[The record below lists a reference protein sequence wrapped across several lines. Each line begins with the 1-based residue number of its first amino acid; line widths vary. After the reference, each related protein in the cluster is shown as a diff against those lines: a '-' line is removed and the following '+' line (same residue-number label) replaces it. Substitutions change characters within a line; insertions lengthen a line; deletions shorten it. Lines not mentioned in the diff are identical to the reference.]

1 MDTLSYKTISAN
13 KETAHKE
20 WVVVDATDQ
29 VVGRLGS
36 KVAKLLRGKYK
47 PDFTPHADCGDNVI
61 IINADKVK
69 FTGNKWNDKV
79 YLRYTGYP
87 GGQREMTPAQ
97 LMKKPNG
104 EEKLLKRVVKGM
116 LPKNRLGA
124 QLLGNLYVYAGSEH
138 KHEAQP
144 ECYRHHGDGEGSRGR
159 RCGCAVPDQ
168 HTDWHEDRSP
178 AIRGC
183 VGQPEQHH
191 GHHDQGDED
200 LLREAP
206 HRPGR
211 APPCA

>member
-1 MDTLSYKTISAN
+1 MTRPTNQKTFSA
-13 KETAHKE
+13 KPTD
-20 WVVVDATDQ
+20 VVRKWYILDASKAPL
-29 VVGRLGS
+29 GRL
-36 KVAKLLRGKYK
+36 ATQAAQLLTGKGK
-47 PDFTPHADCGDNVI
+47 PQFTHHIDCGDNVI

-138 KHEAQP
+138 KHEAQKP
-144 ECYRHHGDGEGSRGR
+144 TTITID
-159 RCGCAVPDQ
+159 
-168 HTDWHEDRSP
+168 
-178 AIRGC
+178 
-183 VGQPEQHH
+183 
-191 GHHDQGDED
+191 
-200 LLREAP
+200 
-206 HRPGR
+206 
-211 APPCA
+211 